1 LNISKAFA
9 SNKEIKM
16 FTSCLQRPAQRLLL
30 IRHGQAG
37 DKRIKRYIGQ
47 IDIELTKT
55 GLSQA
60 KALAQ
65 SLESVPLERIISSD
79 LKRCKQTAAIL
90 AEHRSLKIEEE
101 PNLREISLG
110 QWEGRSFADI
120 KQNQPEAFRLR
131 GDNLAGFRP
140 PEGESFSDL
149 QSRVVPVFN
158 EVLAISSGNVAI
170 VAHAGVIRVA
180 LCHFLGLSL
189 DNLFKLGQDYG
200 SLTILEVRPNQ
211 EIRLKALNLIP

>member
-1 LNISKAFA
+1 
-9 SNKEIKM
+9 M

-37 DKRIKRYIGQ
+37 DKGIKRYIGQ
-47 IDIELTKT
+47 IDIQLTEI

-110 QWEGRSFADI
+110 QWEGKSFEEIKRS
-120 KQNQPEAFRLR
+120 QPEAYHLR
-131 GDNLAGFRP
+131 GENLGGFRTP
-140 PEGESFSDL
+140 GGESFSDL
-149 QSRVVPVFN
+149 QSRVVPVLN
-158 EVLAISSGNVAI
+158 DVLALSSGNVAI

-180 LCHFLGLSL
+180 LCYFLGLSL

-200 SLTILEVRPNQ
+200 SLTILEVRSNQ